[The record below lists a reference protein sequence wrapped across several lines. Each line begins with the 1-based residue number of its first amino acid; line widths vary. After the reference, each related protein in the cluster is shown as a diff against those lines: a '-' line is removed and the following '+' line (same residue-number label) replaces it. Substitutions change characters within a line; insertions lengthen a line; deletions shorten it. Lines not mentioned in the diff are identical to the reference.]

1 MGELQKAKIKVLEPK
16 NNMRSIDCLFNPSEY
31 TLKEGVT
38 YAKKNDQGKDGTAYQ
53 FIHGEGT
60 ELSLSLYFDTTG
72 RLEHGDNHTAR
83 ENSQEKKKEVEAV
96 TYYTDQIVSLM
107 RIEEKVH
114 RPPMIEFSWGN
125 FSFKGL
131 LTSLSQN
138 VTYFNI
144 HGKPLRAKLD
154 LTISSVSDLSDERKT
169 PLESPDR
176 TKYRTVVQG
185 MSLWRLAYEEYG
197 ECGRWRE
204 IAKANRLLN
213 PLDVKAGDVLIV
225 PALTRGQ

>member
-16 NNMRSIDCLFNPSEY
+16 GKERYINCLFNPSEY

-53 FIHGEGT
+53 YIHGEGT

-72 RLEHGDNHTAR
+72 ALKHRDNLIDK
-83 ENSQEKKKEVEAV
+83 EDSQEAV
-96 TYYTDQIVSLM
+96 TKYTKQIEQLM
-107 RIEEKVH
+107 RIEGAVH

-125 FSFKGL
+125 LLFKGL
-131 LTSLSQN
+131 LTSLNQSF
-138 VTYFNI
+138 TYFDIN
-144 HGKPLRAKLD
+144 GKPLRAKLD
-154 LTISSVSDLSDERKT
+154 LTISSVSDLSKERES
-169 PLESPDR
+169 PFESPDR

-197 ECGRWRE
+197 DCGRWRE

-213 PLDVKAGDVLIV
+213 PLDVKVGEVLIV